1 MSNPPLPPTVAA
13 TRRFTAQVGGHAGVQ
28 TTEDHSLLFKPAVP
42 CEIDFYKR
50 IAAVD
55 DDDRLL
61 KLREWIPKFLG
72 VLKLE
77 GQLKDSNGV
86 GNGGD
91 GNVEIVPV
99 RGNVAPEDKD
109 MFIRSAVAS
118 RFFLSDQAQ
127 HLVLENV
134 AYGFVKPCILDVKL
148 GTVLYDQDATPAK
161 QARAT
166 KTAQITT
173 SGETGVRLTA
183 FRVYGNDSPNPILTP
198 KSYGK
203 SIKKEQ
209 LPDGIEMFFPVLS
222 APYPPPPNYI
232 KTSESGVSQPQP
244 GLPPVLLHCVL
255 TRLQADL
262 EELKATVSNVEMRM
276 IGGSILIIYEGD
288 WERAS
293 KALSTPSKTATIED
307 DEDDEDDEV
316 EVEIDENGQIILES
330 IPDEAIE
337 EEEEEPEA
345 PLCSLTL
352 IDFAHTRLIDGA
364 GPDEGVLKG
373 IQTMIDLIRQR
384 KDKIAAMLPSDG

>member
-1 MSNPPLPPTVAA
+1 MSSSPLPPRAAA
-13 TRRFTAQVGGHAGVQ
+13 TRRFTAQVGGHAGIQ

-50 IAAVD
+50 IAAVGD
-55 DDDRLL
+55 DDQLS

-77 GQLKDSNGV
+77 GQLKDSNAV

-99 RGNVAPEDKD
+99 GGNIAPEDKE
-109 MFIRSAVAS
+109 
-118 RFFLSDQAQ
+118 

-134 AYGFVKPCILDVKL
+134 AHGFVKPCILDVKL
-148 GTVLYDQDATPAK
+148 GTVLYDQDATPEK

-166 KTAQITT
+166 KTAQNTT
-173 SGETGVRLTA
+173 TGETGVCLTA

-209 LPDGIEMFFPVLS
+209 LPDGIEMFFPVSS
-222 APYPPPPNYI
+222 APYPPSPNPI
-232 KTSESGVSQPQP
+232 ETSESDVSQPQP

-262 EELKATVSNVEMRM
+262 EELKVTVSNVEMRM
-276 IGGSILIIYEGD
+276 VGASILIVYEGD

-293 KALSTPSKTATIED
+293 RHFPRLPRLPRVKM
-307 DEDDEDDEV
+307 
-316 EVEIDENGQIILES
+316 
-330 IPDEAIE
+330 
-337 EEEEEPEA
+337 
-345 PLCSLTL
+345 
-352 IDFAHTRLIDGA
+352 TR
-364 GPDEGVLKG
+364 
-373 IQTMIDLIRQR
+373 M
-384 KDKIAAMLPSDG
+384 MN